1 MDTEDFE
8 LAVTAVILQ
17 RRVRERRFKRE
28 QKRHWKANK
37 NEQGEG
43 VTACVYLCFLQKK
56 QKKNKKKMQRFSKWS
71 FIVILQFFLLIIMTV
86 SNIKQTIMKVYN
98 IQSCQW
104 MACNRF
110 RQPFLLCT
118 TFRSFLC
125 TVHYFLCA
133 FKAKMATYPLAID
146 DLYFGVSN

>member
-43 VTACVYLCFLQKK
+43 VTACVYLCFFQKK
-56 QKKNKKKMQRFSKWS
+56 KNAEIFKMKFYSCS
-71 FIVILQFFLLIIMTV
+71 PVFPIDYND
-86 SNIKQTIMKVYN
+86 SIKY
-98 IQSCQW
+98 
-104 MACNRF
+104 
-110 RQPFLLCT
+110 
-118 TFRSFLC
+118 
-125 TVHYFLCA
+125 
-133 FKAKMATYPLAID
+133 
-146 DLYFGVSN
+146 

>member
-43 VTACVYLCFLQKK
+43 VTACVYLCFFQ
-56 QKKNKKKMQRFSKWS
+56 KKKMQRFSKWS
-71 FIVILQFFLLIIMTV
+71 FIVVLQFFLLIIMTV
-86 SNIKQTIMKVYN
+86 SNIKQTIMKGYN

-104 MACNRF
+104 MACDRF

-125 TVHYFLCA
+125 TVHCFLCA
-133 FKAKMATYPLAID
+133 FKAKMATYSLVID
-146 DLYFGVSN
+146 DVYFGISN